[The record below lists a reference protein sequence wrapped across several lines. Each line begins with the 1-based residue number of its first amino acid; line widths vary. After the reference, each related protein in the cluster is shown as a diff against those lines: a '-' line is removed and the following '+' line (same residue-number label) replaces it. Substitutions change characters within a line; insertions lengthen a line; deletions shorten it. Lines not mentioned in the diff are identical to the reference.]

1 MKIMTIPA
9 SWKIPEWCT
18 ENFLRTVIGEGI
30 PPLLVKV
37 FFEELIKIEKK
48 NERKN

>member
-1 MKIMTIPA
+1 MKVMTIPTN
-9 SWKIPEWCT
+9 WKIPEWCS

-30 PPLLVKV
+30 PPLLVKA
-37 FFEELIKIEKK
+37 FFKELIKIEKD